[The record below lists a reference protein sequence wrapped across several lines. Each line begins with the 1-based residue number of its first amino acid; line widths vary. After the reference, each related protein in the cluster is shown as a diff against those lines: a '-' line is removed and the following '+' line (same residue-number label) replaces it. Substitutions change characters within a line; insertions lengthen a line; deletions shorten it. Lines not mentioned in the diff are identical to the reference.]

1 MKLLTRN
8 LKAYAKINLFL
19 KVIKKEKKYHLLQ
32 SVFLYPEV
40 FDKIEIFETSK
51 KTEVKFYGPFGGLV
65 NQKNNTVLKSI
76 ILLKKNKKFK
86 NKNFIIKVKKNIPI
100 GSGLGGG
107 SSDAVCVFN
116 FLIKYYNLKI
126 KNRDY
131 LKYLRLIGHDAQ
143 VFNNY
148 KPKFMNLKKIL
159 TFKSKK
165 VLQKKVLIVYPN
177 INISTDI
184 VFKKNKVFSK
194 IISINENLNLDQ
206 ILSVSKYF
214 GNDLERVVTKKSKQI
229 LNLLLYLKN
238 LSGCTFSQMTGSGS
252 ACFAFFKDNACLYR
266 AIYNLRKQ
274 YKNYWITSAKII

>member
-1 MKLLTRN
+1 
-8 LKAYAKINLFL
+8 
-19 KVIKKEKKYHLLQ
+19 
-32 SVFLYPEV
+32 
-40 FDKIEIFETSK
+40 
-51 KTEVKFYGPFGGLV
+51 
-65 NQKNNTVLKSI
+65 
-76 ILLKKNKKFK
+76 
-86 NKNFIIKVKKNIPI
+86 
-100 GSGLGGG
+100 
-107 SSDAVCVFN
+107 
-116 FLIKYYNLKI
+116 
-126 KNRDY
+126 
-131 LKYLRLIGHDAQ
+131 LRLIGHDAQ